1 MAATIDIPP
10 ASYPLS
16 DLISG
21 YPKFAGRMELI
32 PEIAIFR
39 RFGALN
45 AQNLL
50 YLQAQ
55 LVYLE
60 RQLRDC
66 EKADNAN
73 GHEDYAVDW
82 FWLQRSAED
91 GDGTQWD
98 LVKEIRKVLK
108 EYSNRSS
115 KKPKPGSEHS
125 KIY

>member
-1 MAATIDIPP
+1 MATTIDMPT
-10 ASYPLS
+10 ASYPQS
-16 DLISG
+16 ELIPG

-55 LVYLE
+55 LVSLE
-60 RQLRDC
+60 QELRAR
-66 EKADNAN
+66 EKEDSVS
-73 GHEDYAVDW
+73 GHTNYAFDW
-82 FWLQRSAED
+82 FWLQRSAE
-91 GDGTQWD
+91 GGHCTQWD
-98 LVKEIRKVLK
+98 LVKKTRKMLK

-115 KKPKPGSEHS
+115 FLFRPVQEHNQRC
-125 KIY
+125 